1 MEIVA
6 IIGKDEGCLCF
17 QVFAFQQEDDRS
29 ARKLQWE
36 CQNEGEIVP
45 KLDP

>member
-6 IIGKDEGCLCF
+6 IMRKDKGCLCF

-29 ARKLQWE
+29 ARKLQCS

-45 KLDP
+45 NLDP